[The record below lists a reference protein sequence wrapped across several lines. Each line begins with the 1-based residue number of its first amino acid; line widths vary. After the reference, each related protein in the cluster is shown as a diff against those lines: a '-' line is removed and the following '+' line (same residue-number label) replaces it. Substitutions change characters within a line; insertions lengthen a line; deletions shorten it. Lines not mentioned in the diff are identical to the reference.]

1 MRFVKMSLIAGMA
14 VPVLYFGTLLLSALF
29 YPGYS
34 HVSQYASELGSA
46 AAPYP
51 YVFNTGIILAGLS
64 SILAGLGLFLVLR
77 WQTGAPLLPALFG
90 LCLVLFGV
98 SFVMG
103 GAFPMPDERHG
114 GYGLGLGIH
123 VAPLLLALAL
133 WKDKALRT
141 LNQYLSV
148 TALLMLALFAI
159 MMGVGGL
166 VTRANVGIWQRTYVL
181 FMLPWIG
188 VASFYLNRHL
198 VSPKADKPTQ
208 LLQSA
213 I

>member
-1 MRFVKMSLIAGMA
+1 MDW
-14 VPVLYFGTLLLSALF
+14 
-29 YPGYS
+29 
-34 HVSQYASELGSA
+34 
-46 AAPYP
+46 
-51 YVFNTGIILAGLS
+51 VFIGKI
-64 SILAGLGLFLVLR
+64 
-77 WQTGAPLLPALFG
+77 
-90 LCLVLFGV
+90 CLVLFGV

-133 WKDKALRT
+133 WKHQALRT
-141 LNQYLSV
+141 LNLYLIV
-148 TALLMLALFAI
+148 TALVMLTLFAV

-166 VTRANVGIWQRTYVL
+166 VTRANVGLWQRTYVL

-198 VSPKADKPTQ
+198 VSPTADKPTQ
-208 LLQSA
+208 LLPSA

>member
-1 MRFVKMSLIAGMA
+1 MRCLKMLLIAGMA
-14 VPVLYFGTLLLSALF
+14 VPVLYFSTLLLSSLF

-34 HVSQYASELGSA
+34 HISQYASELGSA

-51 YVFNTGIILAGLS
+51 LLFNTGIILAGLS
-64 SILAGLGLFLVLR
+64 SIAAGFGFFLVLR
-77 WQTGAPLLPALFG
+77 GQTGTRLLPALLT

-114 GYGLGLGIH
+114 GYALGLGIH
-123 VAPLLLALAL
+123 VAPLLLAFDL
-133 WKDKALRT
+133 WKHQALRT
-141 LNQYLSV
+141 LNLYLIG
-148 TALLMLALFAI
+148 TALVMLTLFAV

-166 VTRANVGIWQRTYVL
+166 VTRANVGLWQRTYVL

-198 VSPKADKPTQ
+198 VSPTADKSIQ